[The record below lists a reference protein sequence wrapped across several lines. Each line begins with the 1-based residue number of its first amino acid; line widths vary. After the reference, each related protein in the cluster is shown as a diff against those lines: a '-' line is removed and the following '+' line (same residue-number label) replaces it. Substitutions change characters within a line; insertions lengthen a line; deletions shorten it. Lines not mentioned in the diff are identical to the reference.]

1 MPDEFLRALLDPTAP
16 LPSGWPT
23 GAWGAFCLFLLPV
36 GGGIPAGVLMANAA
50 GVSPVVTAFLY
61 FLSDVVLACTTE
73 PFLLFARWLGRRV
86 PALGAIGQRLSRLT
100 DRSGLRE
107 NGVRGPLG
115 LILVSFTVSPTT
127 GRAAAA
133 AAGHGFLSGW
143 TFAITGDML
152 YFLVLMASTLWLS
165 SVVGDER
172 VTVGVVLLGMWLAPS
187 LLRRLTG
194 RVQRASAAQPPSGT
208 LALAPAGPPPAEPSA
223 PSPQLPS
230 IAPAASAHRP
240 RSRQA
245 RRSRRR

>member
-1 MPDEFLRALLDPTAP
+1 MPDDFTRALLDPTAP
-16 LPSGWPT
+16 LPAGWPS
-23 GAWGAFCLFLLPV
+23 GALGAFCLFLLPI

-73 PFLLFARWLGRRV
+73 PFLLFARWLARRV
-86 PALGAIGQRLSRLT
+86 PVLGAIGQKLSRLT

-143 TFAITGDML
+143 AFAITGDML
-152 YFLVLMASTLWLS
+152 YFLVLMVSTLWLS

-187 LLRRLTG
+187 LLRRLTS
-194 RVQRASAAQPPSGT
+194 RNKAPRSAQPPSGA
-208 LALAPAGPPPAEPSA
+208 LALAAVSSAPASDPGRPASPRPAPPPA
-223 PSPQLPS
+223 
-230 IAPAASAHRP
+230 PAGASRP
-240 RSRQA
+240 RKT
-245 RRSRRR
+245 RRRRR